1 MIDRRTR
8 LWLLDMR
15 DHARQAINF
24 LAEYEADALLA
35 EPMRLFAIN
44 RAVEIVGEAANRVD
58 SATQQSM
65 PTLPWRPAIDMR
77 NKLIHGY
84 DRVDVHILVDTVRR
98 DFPPLIAEIERLLTA
113 DPQDT
118 P

>member
-15 DHARQAINF
+15 DHAQKAIEF
-24 LAEYEADALLA
+24 LDNRDAAALLTD
-35 EPMRLFAIN
+35 PLRLFALN

-58 SATQQSM
+58 TSVRDAIPS
-65 PTLPWRPAIDMR
+65 LPWRPAIDMR

-84 DRVDVHILVDTVRR
+84 DTVDVDIVVDTVRNN
-98 DFPPLIAEIERLLTA
+98 FPPLIAEVDRLLNA
-113 DPQDT
+113 NP
-118 P
+118 